1 MAKIFNNS
9 EFSKSNR
16 HLTVQLYQ
24 NLGFY
29 QIVFNFVAVY
39 WSKSQSL
46 LFKEITIMK
55 RIRLYMTA
63 IVLAMAG
70 IMAMGVHA
78 QVLRDADF
86 NSIGRINGNGV
97 VRDGT
102 GRSAGSFDADGTV
115 RDAKG
120 NAVGAIK
127 QLEIFD
133 TEGKRIGYINTDGTV
148 RDGESNVLG
157 YISINDGKVTDAEK
171 KTLGF
176 ARGVRVDWIACYF
189 FFHFFDK

>member
-1 MAKIFNNS
+1 MW
-9 EFSKSNR
+9 
-16 HLTVQLYQ
+16 LY
-24 NLGFY
+24 
-29 QIVFNFVAVY
+29 
-39 WSKSQSL
+39 SSL
-46 LFKEITIMK
+46 IEKLFKEITIMK

-70 IMAMGVHA
+70 ILAMGVNA

-115 RDAKG
+115 RDVKG
-120 NAVGAIK
+120 NAVGVIME
-127 QLEIFD
+127 LEIFD
-133 TEGKRIGYINTDGTV
+133 MAGTRIGYINNDGTV

-176 ARGVRVDWIACYF
+176 ARGVRVDWIACYY